1 MKRLPSLTEW
11 RCDNACSIPLSINTN
26 LGRERYVSKF
36 IVRKACPTV
45 VPAHCGEINIDTFN
59 EMEIVMKHDRRMSST
74 SCTRMFTS
82 QLPLIEQAIF

>member
-1 MKRLPSLTEW
+1 MKRLSFLTEW
-11 RCDNACSIPLSINTN
+11 KCDNDCSIPLSVNKSPE
-26 LGRERYVSKF
+26 RERCVSKF

-45 VPAHCGEINIDTFN
+45 IPAHCEENTDTFN